1 MKQQDL
7 EDCADSIY
15 SMIEEQ
21 ILDTIDFY
29 IESENIELDD
39 DLSFE
44 YRDKAYQLIINKLKE
59 QL

>member
-7 EDCADSIY
+7 NDCVDSIY

-29 IESENIELDD
+29 IESNNIELDD

-44 YRDKAYQLIINKLKE
+44 YRDKIYQLIINKLKE

>member
-44 YRDKAYQLIINKLKE
+44 YRDKIYQLIINELKE

>member
-7 EDCADSIY
+7 EDCAGAIY
-15 SMIEEQ
+15 TMIEEQ

-44 YRDKAYQLIINKLKE
+44 YRDKIYQLIINELKE

>member
-7 EDCADSIY
+7 KDCAESIY
-15 SMIEEQ
+15 TMIEEQ

-29 IESENIELDD
+29 IESENIKLDD
-39 DLSFE
+39 DLAFE
-44 YRDKAYQLIINKLKE
+44 YSDKIYQLIINELKE

>member
-7 EDCADSIY
+7 EDCAGSIY
-15 SMIEEQ
+15 TMIEEQ

-44 YRDKAYQLIINKLKE
+44 YRDKIYQLIINELKE

>member
-7 EDCADSIY
+7 KDCAESIHD
-15 SMIEEQ
+15 MIEEQ
-21 ILDTIDFY
+21 IWDTIDFY

-44 YRDKAYQLIINKLKE
+44 YRDKIYQLIINELKE

>member
-39 DLSFE
+39 DLAFE

>member
-7 EDCADSIY
+7 NDCVDSIY

>member
-1 MKQQDL
+1 MKQQNL
-7 EDCADSIY
+7 KDCADSIY

-39 DLSFE
+39 DLAFE
-44 YRDKAYQLIINKLKE
+44 YRDKIYQLIINELKE

>member
-29 IESENIELDD
+29 IESNNIELDD

>member
-7 EDCADSIY
+7 EDCVDSIY

-29 IESENIELDD
+29 IESNNIELDD

-44 YRDKAYQLIINKLKE
+44 YRDKIYQLIINKLKE

>member
-7 EDCADSIY
+7 KDCVDSIY
-15 SMIEEQ
+15 TMIEEQ

-29 IESENIELDD
+29 IESNNIEISD
-39 DLSFE
+39 DLAFE
-44 YRDKAYQLIINKLKE
+44 YRDKIYQLIIKELRE

>member
-15 SMIEEQ
+15 TMIEEQ

-29 IESENIELDD
+29 LESENIELDD
-39 DLSFE
+39 DLAFE
-44 YRDKAYQLIINKLKE
+44 YRDKIYQLIINELKE